1 MPVKVIIYM
10 DYSLYFGVDYFYS
23 PFFSDEL
30 RTPNV
35 GYFKEF
41 VSRLLIRARTRP
53 VGIYIVIVG
62 ISNSKLAIKI
72 RPAPPNKL
80 PLAVRT
86 SHYECNSNTMPM
98 LH

>member
-1 MPVKVIIYM
+1 MSSAWI
-10 DYSLYFGVDYFYS
+10 
-23 PFFSDEL
+23 
-30 RTPNV
+30 
-35 GYFKEF
+35 F
-41 VSRLLIRARTRP
+41 VSRLLIRARTRQ

>member
-10 DYSLYFGVDYFYS
+10 DYSLYFGVDYFHS
-23 PFFSDEL
+23 PFLSDEL
-30 RTPNV
+30 RQSLDICV
-35 GYFKEF
+35 Q
-41 VSRLLIRARTRP
+41 
-53 VGIYIVIVG
+53 G
-62 ISNSKLAIKI
+62 ISNSKLVIKI

>member
-30 RTPNV
+30 RTPNA

-53 VGIYIVIVG
+53 VGIYIVIVA
-62 ISNSKLAIKI
+62 SCEAEAAIKI
-72 RPAPPNKL
+72 RLTPPNKL
-80 PLAVRT
+80 ARAVST